1 LSGCA
6 KYITLRNLEKI
17 NYPISLDADCQIHVL
32 HRRIWQSGGSIWDD
46 YFFPHPLQRSCA
58 TGVVNVQTV
67 DLYLT
72 TKAQESFWLVDHVL
86 LKVLCVC
93 PCPPH
98 DCSNRAVGRWGV
110 VALW

>member
-1 LSGCA
+1 MA
-6 KYITLRNLEKI
+6 RTL
-17 NYPISLDADCQIHVL
+17 AQAATCQVAQNTIH
-32 HRRIWQSGGSIWDD
+32 
-46 YFFPHPLQRSCA
+46 LQRSCA
-58 TGVVNVQTV
+58 TGVVNVQAV

-72 TKAQESFWLVDHVL
+72 TKAQRQSFWLVDHVL